1 MVPEP
6 KFREAD
12 EMHKLLQLHC
22 EKYETILAET
32 QRTLQK
38 LQRSAGQEENQ
49 WKIKVDLSQKTS
61 KQVQLSFTFSE
72 QDVK

>member
-38 LQRSAGQEENQ
+38 LQRSAGQEEN
-49 WKIKVDLSQKTS
+49 
-61 KQVQLSFTFSE
+61 
-72 QDVK
+72 